1 MAPPHGPRAVV
12 DGLAGKPMCCP
23 LNRLAYRQV
32 GRRVRGREGMR
43 GCLGEGF
50 RAPTPFAERLP
61 PLVGCGDAKG
71 KGSAPPPPLRSA
83 CRHLWDVLAGT
94 LRRCHCCRHRSGVLA
109 SNKYCLLL
117 H

>member
-12 DGLAGKPMCCP
+12 DHGLAGKPMCCP

-61 PLVGCGDAKG
+61 PLVGCPRWNFA
-71 KGSAPPPPLRSA
+71 ALPLLPSSQRGA
-83 CRHLWDVLAGT
+83 C
-94 LRRCHCCRHRSGVLA
+94 
-109 SNKYCLLL
+109 
-117 H
+117 